1 MGFLDAPRT
10 LFLGDGARHNWELQQ
25 THFPGAIPIL
35 DYYHAAEHLADYC
48 KLLPATLR
56 DAVERSLSTMMWEG
70 GALISGHRRT
80 PIRGDH
86 SRPACWSAVSPD
98 KLPVSALRYS
108 D

>member
-1 MGFLDAPRT
+1 MDHAVSLPATPSRQGLRMGFLDAPRT

-56 DAVERSLSTMMWEG
+56 DAVERTLVHDDVG
-70 GALISGHRRT
+70 RRGAADDPRDEAFTGQGHR
-80 PIRGDH
+80 
-86 SRPACWSAVSPD
+86 
-98 KLPVSALRYS
+98 Y
-108 D
+108 